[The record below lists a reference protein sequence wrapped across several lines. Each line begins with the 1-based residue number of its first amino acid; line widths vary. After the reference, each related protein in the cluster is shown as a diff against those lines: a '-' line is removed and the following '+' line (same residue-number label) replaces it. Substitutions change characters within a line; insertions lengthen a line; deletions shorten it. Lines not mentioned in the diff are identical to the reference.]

1 MDGLEPEDGEMLD
14 YYIQLGAI
22 EVAGISE
29 DGEFI
34 FGITELAREVA
45 PDLWEAHANH
55 VDQSM
60 MQLYEMGLVN
70 ITYDE
75 NLNAT
80 FELTEE
86 GKKVSKDFGI
96 IELDNPDIPN
106 NQEE

>member
-70 ITYDE
+70 IAYDE

-106 NQEE
+106 N

>member
-1 MDGLEPEDGEMLD
+1 
-14 YYIQLGAI
+14 
-22 EVAGISE
+22 
-29 DGEFI
+29 
-34 FGITELAREVA
+34 
-45 PDLWEAHANH
+45 
-55 VDQSM
+55 
-60 MQLYEMGLVN
+60 MGLVN

-106 NQEE
+106 N

>member
-1 MDGLEPEDGEMLD
+1 MDDLNSDDGEMLD
-14 YYIQLGAI
+14 YYIQIGAV

-34 FGITELAREVA
+34 FGITELAKEVA
-45 PDLWEAHANH
+45 PDLWEAHAEH
-55 VDQSM
+55 IDQSM

-75 NLNAT
+75 DLNVV

-96 IELDNPDIPN
+96 IEMNNPDIPN
-106 NQEE
+106 N

>member
-1 MDGLEPEDGEMLD
+1 MDDLEPEDGEMLD

-70 ITYDE
+70 IAYDE

-106 NQEE
+106 N

>member
-1 MDGLEPEDGEMLD
+1 MDGLEPQDGEMLD

-70 ITYDE
+70 IAYDE

-106 NQEE
+106 N

>member
-1 MDGLEPEDGEMLD
+1 MDDLEPEDGEMLD

-106 NQEE
+106 N

>member
-106 NQEE
+106 N

>member
-1 MDGLEPEDGEMLD
+1 VDGLEPEDGEMLD
-14 YYIQLGAI
+14 YYIQIGAI

-106 NQEE
+106 N

>member
-1 MDGLEPEDGEMLD
+1 MDDLGPEDGERLD

-45 PDLWEAHANH
+45 PDLWEAHSNH

-96 IELDNPDIPN
+96 IEIDNPDIPN
-106 NQEE
+106 N